1 LATVGDQRCHGRD
14 DWPGQT
20 DRGSDDSAPGEEPCS
35 SHRWRLA
42 DCDADCDCNGDC
54 DCDRDRNGNGNV
66 PKPHGHGHGH
76 DHVTDTD
83 RDGYRH
89 GNSHGNDYDAAND
102 LCLACL
108 QRARRHDR
116 VDGYRG

>member
-1 LATVGDQRCHGRD
+1 MGDQRCHGRD

-66 PKPHGHGHGH
+66 PKPHGHGH